1 MNRISNFL
9 KIAFIA
15 IGIALLAG
23 GLRIWLNVRH
33 RPVRYYDYTFVPSPT
48 KLSPSPSFNH

>member
-1 MNRISNFL
+1 MNRISSFR

-33 RPVRYYDYTFVPSPT
+33 RPVRYYDSTFVPSPT